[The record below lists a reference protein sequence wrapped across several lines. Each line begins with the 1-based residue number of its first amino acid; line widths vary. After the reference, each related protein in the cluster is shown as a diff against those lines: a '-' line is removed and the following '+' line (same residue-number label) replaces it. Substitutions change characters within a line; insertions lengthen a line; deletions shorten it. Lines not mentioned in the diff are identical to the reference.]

1 MQTAFD
7 GIKSLGLNTLKLE
20 QELEE
25 SWDAP
30 GVITEDM
37 QPVVDR
43 KQVNQN
49 NVLCY
54 MGVIEEKVSTL
65 LMETGNQ
72 FNAHSQASMSNFE
85 QELAHNRAPSI
96 LNENDFASAVGVGNE
111 AGEGEN
117 DVMFRSMQEWTKK
130 LNKQM

>member
-43 KQVNQN
+43 KQVN
-49 NVLCY
+49 
-54 MGVIEEKVSTL
+54 
-65 LMETGNQ
+65 
-72 FNAHSQASMSNFE
+72 
-85 QELAHNRAPSI
+85 
-96 LNENDFASAVGVGNE
+96 
-111 AGEGEN
+111 
-117 DVMFRSMQEWTKK
+117 
-130 LNKQM
+130 

>member
-1 MQTAFD
+1 
-7 GIKSLGLNTLKLE
+7 
-20 QELEE
+20 
-25 SWDAP
+25 
-30 GVITEDM
+30 
-37 QPVVDR
+37 
-43 KQVNQN
+43 
-49 NVLCY
+49 
-54 MGVIEEKVSTL
+54 
-65 LMETGNQ
+65 
-72 FNAHSQASMSNFE
+72 MSNFE